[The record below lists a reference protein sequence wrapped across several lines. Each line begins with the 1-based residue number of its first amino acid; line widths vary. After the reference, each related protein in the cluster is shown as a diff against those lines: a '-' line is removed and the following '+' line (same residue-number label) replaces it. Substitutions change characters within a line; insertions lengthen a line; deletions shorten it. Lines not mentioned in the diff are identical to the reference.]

1 MVVFITLFAIVMAA
15 GALCVVFKSGEKE
28 GICQYGY
35 LDEDNED

>member
-1 MVVFITLFAIVMAA
+1 MGILITLFTMVMGA

-35 LDEDNED
+35 KEEESEE